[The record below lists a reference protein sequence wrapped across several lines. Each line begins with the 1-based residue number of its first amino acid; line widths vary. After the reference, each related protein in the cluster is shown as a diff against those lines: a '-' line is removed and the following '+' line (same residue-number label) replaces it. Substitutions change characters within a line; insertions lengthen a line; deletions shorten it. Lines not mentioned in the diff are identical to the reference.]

1 MNDGGHCGMKQKCS
15 CTTGVLVNS
24 SEGTWKSLSGFK
36 IYNVVKFAF
45 ENEKENS
52 GKNQPLYDPLHTL

>member
-1 MNDGGHCGMKQKCS
+1 MNDGGHRSMKQKCS
-15 CTTGVLVNS
+15 YTTGVFVNS

-45 ENEKENS
+45 DK
-52 GKNQPLYDPLHTL
+52 